1 MKYGFCFICLKRQN
15 TAKFYRSQIKCYVCN
30 RKHLK
35 NMSSESKRDNQF
47 ENKEHV
53 FKESEIT
60 NGKMIKNKTHM

>member
-1 MKYGFCFICLKRQN
+1 
-15 TAKFYRSQIKCYVCN
+15 
-30 RKHLK
+30 
-35 NMSSESKRDNQF
+35 MSSESKRDNQF